1 MDSSGRFWFYLRAVP
16 GPIALCPHST
26 GPKIL
31 DEVETFEERCPA
43 PPRPKANATKHPC
56 IPGSV
61 MQLAKFPWSGYLH
74 CLSGVF
80 LDIKSINSSVP
91 KSWDR
96 QFISIREIFQ
106 THIHQDCRPI
116 LEPQTHGQCPQ
127 RWLYA
132 WSEILLCLRSPS
144 SEYFLIIFI
153 ILLFHTKCI
162 ILLFHTRFTYLHKR
176 HVPCLRVVRKS
187 VTTKQDMLSRT
198 RSPKTKTHHNIWS
211 RMTFPV

>member
-1 MDSSGRFWFYLRAVP
+1 MLEAACEAVP
-16 GPIALCPHST
+16 DT
-26 GPKIL
+26 
-31 DEVETFEERCPA
+31 RCPA
-43 PPRPKANATKHPC
+43 PPRPAPPQSKCYQT
-56 IPGSV
+56 S
-61 MQLAKFPWSGYLH
+61 LH
-74 CLSGVF
+74 SWVRHAVSKVSIIWLFALFVRSF
-80 LDIKSINSSVP
+80 LDMKSINSSVP

-106 THIHQDCRPI
+106 THIHQDCQPI
-116 LEPQTHGQCPQ
+116 SEPQTHAQCPQ

-153 ILLFHTKCI
+153 ILLFHT
-162 ILLFHTRFTYLHKR
+162 RFTYLHKR
-176 HVPCLRVVRKS
+176 HVPCLRFVRKS

-198 RSPKTKTHHNIWS
+198 RSPKTKTHHIWP